1 MDFVSLDFL
10 RHIHERDVR
19 IGRARYFLPQQLEL
33 TFAAFPLWI
42 AGLYF
47 CFFSPAGRRYRL
59 LGWMYVVPLLLFV
72 VAQGRAYYLAAAYPM
87 LYAAGAVWGE
97 SRLGSLRRP
106 STGAVLRTVSAV
118 LIADM
123 FVAAAITLPI
133 APVNSTWWKAA
144 IKLNEDFP
152 EEIGW
157 PELVET
163 VAKIRDSL
171 PQEDRA
177 RLGIPGTN
185 YGEAGA
191 INLYGPRY
199 GLPSAISGV
208 NSFWERGYGNP
219 PPETRIV
226 IGLSRLRC

>member
-1 MDFVSLDFL
+1 VEGCL
-10 RHIHERDVR
+10 
-19 IGRARYFLPQQLEL
+19 
-33 TFAAFPLWI
+33 
-42 AGLYF
+42 
-47 CFFSPAGRRYRL
+47 
-59 LGWMYVVPLLLFV
+59 
-72 VAQGRAYYLAAAYPM
+72 
-87 LYAAGAVWGE
+87 
-97 SRLGSLRRP
+97 
-106 STGAVLRTVSAV
+106 
-118 LIADM
+118 
-123 FVAAAITLPI
+123 
-133 APVNSTWWKAA
+133 
-144 IKLNEDFP
+144 KLSEDFP